1 MKPFILGLVGS
12 LLSGKVILAKDAWDI
27 SFFSFKLPINFNI
40 SWSVDAT
47 PFIITWFCPS
57 KSIELNLTLFG
68 TEDAIW
74 AKILKLIF
82 LFDSIDPLNSKDLL
96 IIPNSFANLAFS
108 KVFNW
113 CSETIWS

>member
-1 MKPFILGLVGS
+1 MANDGKIIILNDKDSNKVKGFI
-12 LLSGKVILAKDAWDI
+12 
-27 SFFSFKLPINFNI
+27 KLDQF
-40 SWSVDAT
+40 VDAYLLT
-47 PFIITWFCPS
+47 SRFIDQKVLEAIRKS
-57 KSIELNLTLFG
+57 NIASDDYKSIELNLTLFG